1 MNLSQHNT
9 AILDHIEQV
18 KKTADCLHDAKA
30 VSKAYDRIAADIT
43 KLLSKKNP
51 LVISLMNGGLIS
63 AGQILPRLDFILQV
77 DFIHATRYREQTAGG
92 SKLNWLVKPHQ
103 LLKDRHVLLI
113 DDILDE
119 GMTLYEV
126 VQYCKREGAKS
137 VHTAVLADKKHDRR
151 QPAGFKADFT
161 GLEIEDRYVFGCGMD
176 YRGYLRNANGI
187 FAVADELLKRQ
198 P

>member
-1 MNLSQHNT
+1 MNPSQHNT
-9 AILDHIEQV
+9 AILDHIERV
-18 KKTADCLHDAKA
+18 KKTADCLHNAKA
-30 VSKAYDRIAADIT
+30 VAKAYDRMAVDIT
-43 KLLSKKNP
+43 RVLSGKNP
-51 LVISLMNGGLIS
+51 LVICLMNGGLIS
-63 AGQILPRLDFILQV
+63 AGQLLPRLDFILQV
-77 DFIHATRYREQTAGG
+77 DFVHATRYREQTAGG

-103 LLKDRHVLLI
+103 LLRDRHILLI

-126 VQYCKREGAKS
+126 VQYCKKENAKS

-151 QPAGFKADFT
+151 QPVGFKAEFT

-187 FAVADELLKRQ
+187 YAVADELLKRQ
-198 P
+198 S